1 MPDDTTANSAPC
13 LVVMG
18 VAGAGKSTL
27 ASALGARFGI
37 PYMDADAYHPPA
49 NVEKMKSGQ
58 ALTDE
63 DRAGWLATLRR
74 VLDDA
79 TSNGH
84 GVILACSALKAAYR
98 DVLGVPGAS
107 RFLVYIHIDPETAR
121 RRVARRVSHYMP
133 TTLVDSQFATLEA
146 PADAIVV
153 EAAWPVAR
161 AVAHVHSVVT
171 ERFAAQ
177 EPDTTDPCS

>member
-1 MPDDTTANSAPC
+1 M
-13 LVVMG
+13 VVMG

-27 ASALGARFGI
+27 AAALGAKFGI
-37 PYMDADAYHPPA
+37 SYVDADAYHPPA

-63 DRAGWLATLRR
+63 DRAGWLAALRR

-79 TSNGH
+79 ASNGR
-84 GVILACSALKAAYR
+84 GVVLACSALKSAYR

-107 RFLVYIHIDPETAR
+107 RYLVFIHIDHDTAR
-121 RRVARRVSHYMP
+121 RRVARRVSHFMP
-133 TTLVDSQFATLEA
+133 STLVDSQFATLEA

-153 EAAWPVAR
+153 EASWPVSR
-161 AVAHVHSVVT
+161 AVAHVHTVVM
-171 ERFAAQ
+171 ER
-177 EPDTTDPCS
+177 ESS